1 MLLRGG
7 RLGRRFWT
15 RRWSVLLAGAFLLLM
30 VASAGLAPWV
40 APYPPHEQNVAQA
53 FRAPG
58 RGHLLGTDELGRDVL
73 SRILHGGRIS
83 FTVGLVTV
91 SFASTVGT
99 GVGLVSGW
107 VGGALDQ
114 LLMRVADVF
123 LAFPQLVL
131 AMAVAA
137 VLRPGLV
144 STVVAVA
151 ATAWPVYAR
160 LVRSVVLSVRER
172 EFVEAAR
179 ALGEPSLKVLW
190 RHVLPNSLAP
200 IIVRATMDVGMSILI
215 AANLS
220 FLGFGVQPPAPEWGA
235 MVSGGRNYIL
245 SAWWVATFP
254 GLAILLTV
262 LACNLLGDMLRDSLD
277 PRLRK
282 L

>member
-1 MLLRGG
+1 M
-7 RLGRRFWT
+7 FWA
-15 RRWSVLLAGAFLLLM
+15 RKWSALLAGAFLLVM
-30 VASAGLAPWV
+30 VASACLAPWV
-40 APYPPHEQNVAQA
+40 APYPPHQQNVAQA

-58 RGHLLGTDELGRDVL
+58 REHLLGTDELGRDVL
-73 SRILHGGRIS
+73 SRIVHGGRIS
-83 FTVGLVTV
+83 FTVGLITV

-99 GVGLVSGW
+99 GAGLVSGW
-107 VGGALDQ
+107 VGGAVDQ
-114 LLMRVADVF
+114 LLMRAADVF

-137 VLRPGLV
+137 VMRPGLL

-190 RHVLPNSLAP
+190 RHVFPNSVAP
-200 IIVRATMDVGMSILI
+200 IIVRATLDVGMAILI

-220 FLGFGVQPPAPEWGA
+220 FLGFGIQPPAPEWGA

-245 SAWWVATFP
+245 NAWWVATFP

-262 LACNLLGDMLRDSLD
+262 LACNLLGDTLRDSLD